1 MNQQNGIFIIK
12 YHTANN
18 DQKTKDT
25 FGDQIERTQQE
36 RRSENNIVMVNDAFE
51 KMTGL

>member
-18 DQKTKDT
+18 HQKTKDT
-25 FGDQIERTQQE
+25 FADQIDRAQQE
-36 RRSENNIVMVNDAFE
+36 WRSEINIVMVNDAFE